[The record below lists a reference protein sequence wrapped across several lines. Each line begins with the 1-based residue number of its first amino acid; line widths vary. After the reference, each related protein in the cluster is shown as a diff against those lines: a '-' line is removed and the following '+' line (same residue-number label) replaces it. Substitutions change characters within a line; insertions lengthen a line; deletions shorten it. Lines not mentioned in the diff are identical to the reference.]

1 MSSEIEAVLGFVVAF
16 AVAALLTPLTKRL
29 AVRTGVVDL
38 PRARGLSSHAT
49 PLLGG
54 LAILAAVLVASWIWL
69 PHTHR
74 WEAVAG
80 ACILITAVGVADDR
94 WSLHPLVKL
103 VGQIAAAWICVQAG
117 VVVSN
122 VTIPFLGAFDLGAWG
137 KPLTIL
143 GLVAVMNIVNFSD
156 GIDGLA
162 AGVCGIVAVAFAIIA
177 FDLGRDTAGIL
188 AAITAGA
195 ALGFLIYNFYP
206 ASVFMGDAGSN
217 LLGLLMGVVT
227 VEAAVKTQAVASLV
241 IPLALLAVPFLD
253 TTFVVLKRLK
263 YHRPVYEADAW
274 HFHHRLVAIGFSQR
288 RTVLYLYAWTLLLA
302 GFALALRFIPYTHYV
317 GNEKQIQW
325 GWMLVLIGV
334 ALIVIVAS
342 IYLVYVLEILKFRR
356 LSALRVRRDQ
366 PDATAAEIDRAA
378 AEALETGEF
387 QAIVREGDG

>member
-54 LAILAAVLVASWIWL
+54 LAILAAVLVASYVWL

-74 WEAVAG
+74 WQAVAG

-94 WSLHPLVKL
+94 FSLHPLVKL
-103 VGQIAAAWICVQAG
+103 VGQVAAAWICVQAG

-274 HFHHRLVAIGFSQR
+274 HFHHRMANIGFSQR
-288 RTVLYLYAWTLLLA
+288 RTLLYLYSWSLVLALL
-302 GFALALRFIPYTHYV
+302 ALALRFVPYSDDR
-317 GNEKQIQW
+317 GNFDPLWTAI
-325 GWMLVLIGV
+325 MVAVLLA
-334 ALIVIVAS
+334 ALAVTV
-342 IYLVYVLEILKFRR
+342 YLAFVLEIIKRPR
-356 LSALRVRRDQ
+356 WRDEQ
-366 PDATAAEIDRAA
+366 
-378 AEALETGEF
+378 TGE
-387 QAIVREGDG
+387 D